1 MLDTTGSTSDTM
13 SDGMVKM
20 TGLNATFATNFE
32 PPSPHVAPGLARAR
46 HIAQGSRVSA
56 APQILDPQHPPARL
70 ALAYARASDRP
81 LWASYFALEARLAE
95 AGARTS
101 QPMMAQLRLAWWR
114 DRLKAP
120 APDWPKGEPLLA
132 ALICWDAERAA
143 LAALVDGWEAVL
155 VGEDGGDAL
164 AEARV
169 SAMLALARLC
179 GMAAGPEIERAAR
192 DWQAP
197 ASASAVA
204 AKTLPRPM
212 RPLAVLR
219 MLAMREAERRDGVAA
234 PLGDAVALLRLALTG
249 R

>member
-1 MLDTTGSTSDTM
+1 M
-13 SDGMVKM
+13 SAV
-20 TGLNATFATNFE
+20 
-32 PPSPHVAPGLARAR
+32 
-46 HIAQGSRVSA
+46 
-56 APQILDPQHPPARL
+56 PQILDPQHPPARL
-70 ALAYARASDRP
+70 ALAYATAETRP

-114 DRLKAP
+114 DRLKTP
-120 APDWPKGEPLLA
+120 ARDWPTGEPLLA
-132 ALICWDAERAA
+132 ALACWDAERAA
-143 LAALVDGWEAVL
+143 LAALVDGWEALL

-179 GMAAGPEIERAAR
+179 GVAAGPEIERAAR
-192 DWQAP
+192 DWQYP
-197 ASASAVA
+197 ASAAA
-204 AKTLPRPM
+204 AKTLRRPM

-219 MLAMREAERRDGVAA
+219 MLAVRDAA
-234 PLGDAVALLRLALTG
+234 RQQGGAGPLGDAVALLRLALTG

>member
-1 MLDTTGSTSDTM
+1 M
-13 SDGMVKM
+13 
-20 TGLNATFATNFE
+20 N
-32 PPSPHVAPGLARAR
+32 
-46 HIAQGSRVSA
+46 A

-70 ALAYARASDRP
+70 ALAYARAADRP
-81 LWASYFALEARLAE
+81 LWTAYFALEARLAE

-114 DRLKAP
+114 DRLKCP
-120 APDWPKGEPLLA
+120 ARDWPTGEPLLA
-132 ALICWDAERAA
+132 KLACWDAERAA
-143 LAALVDGWEAVL
+143 LAALVDGWEALL

-164 AEARV
+164 AEGRI

-179 GMAAGPEIERAAR
+179 GIASGPAIERAAR

-197 ASASAVA
+197 ASAA
-204 AKTLPRPM
+204 AGTTLPRPM

-219 MLAMREAERRDGVAA
+219 MLAMREAARQHGVAA
-234 PLGDAVALLRLALTG
+234 PLGDVAALLRLALTG

>member
-1 MLDTTGSTSDTM
+1 MGTGTV
-13 SDGMVKM
+13 GMVKM
-20 TGLNATFATNFE
+20 TGLQASFATNSE
-32 PPSPHVAPGLARAR
+32 SPTPHGAPGLARAR
-46 HIAQGSRVSA
+46 YIAQGSRVSA

-70 ALAYARASDRP
+70 ALAYGKASDRP
-81 LWASYFALEARLAE
+81 LWLSYFALEARLAE

-114 DRLKAP
+114 ERLKAP
-120 APDWPKGEPLLA
+120 ARDWPKGEPLLA
-132 ALICWDAERAA
+132 ALACWDAERAA

-197 ASASAVA
+197 ASASAVG

-219 MLAMREAERRDGVAA
+219 MLAMREAGRRDGVAA